1 MAARRMIGSPDDKS
15 GDGRTM
21 IAIGETAATGW
32 NAMASERPH
41 RLGKKQRHERI
52 MAEMMATAQLRV
64 GDLAADLQ
72 VSTETIRRDLYELEE
87 RGLIN
92 RTHGGAVRP
101 FGTEPSLS
109 ERHKLMVRER
119 EAIAAATVKFIEPN
133 EVIAIG
139 AGATTTH
146 VARRMS
152 AECRDITVIA
162 HSFSVAT
169 VLSANPTIRVI
180 MCPGRYNGREGMMA
194 GAEAIEFLNSYNVNR
209 AILSITGIT
218 AEGLADAE
226 ADAALV
232 YKAMVN
238 RAAETIIAADHAKF
252 DVPALAI
259 WARMHEV
266 QRLVTDTEPAGAI
279 GRALERARVQV
290 TVAPPRPG

>member
-1 MAARRMIGSPDDKS
+1 MIDLREK
-15 GDGRTM
+15 R
-21 IAIGETAATGW
+21 AEGW
-32 NAMASERPH
+32 NGMSRDDRV

-52 MAEMMATAQLRV
+52 LAEMMATSQIRV

-92 RTHGGAVRP
+92 RTYGGATRP
-101 FGTEPSLS
+101 FGTEPSLT
-109 ERHKLMVRER
+109 ERHRLMVPER
-119 EAIAAATVKFIEPN
+119 EAMAAAVVKFIKPN

-146 VARRMS
+146 VARRMA
-152 AECRDITVIA
+152 AECRDLTVIA
-162 HSFSVAT
+162 HSFSVAMA
-169 VLSANPTIRVI
+169 LAANPTFRVL

-194 GAEAIEFLNSYNVNR
+194 GAEAIEFLQSYNVNR
-209 AILSITGIT
+209 TILSITGIT

-238 RAAETIIAADHAKF
+238 RAAETIVVADHAKF
-252 DVPALAI
+252 EVQALAI
-259 WARMHEV
+259 WARTHEV
-266 QRLVTDTEPAGAI
+266 QRFVTDKEPGGAI
-279 GRALERARVQV
+279 GRALQRARVEL
-290 TVAPPRPG
+290 TVAPPRAAAA

>member
-1 MAARRMIGSPDDKS
+1 MTD
-15 GDGRTM
+15 
-21 IAIGETAATGW
+21 IGETVPEGW
-32 NAMASERPH
+32 NTMESDERRT
-41 RLGKKQRHERI
+41 RLGKKQRHEWI
-52 MAEMMATAQLRV
+52 MAEMMATSQLRV
-64 GDLAADLQ
+64 GDLAADLM

-92 RTHGGAVRP
+92 RTFGGAVRP
-101 FGTEPSLS
+101 FGTEPALS

-119 EAIAAATVKFIEPN
+119 EAIATTTVKFIKPN

-146 VARRMS
+146 VARSMS

-180 MCPGRYNGREGMMA
+180 MCPGRYNAREGMMA
-194 GAEAIEFLNSYNVNR
+194 GPEAIEFLQSYNVNR
-209 AILSITGIT
+209 AILSITGMT

-226 ADAALV
+226 ADSALV

-238 RAAETIIAADHAKF
+238 RATETIIVADHAKF
-252 DVPALAI
+252 DVQALAI

-266 QRLVTDTEPAGAI
+266 QRLVTDVEPAGAI
-279 GRALERARVQV
+279 QRALQRGRVQV
-290 TVAPPRPG
+290 TIAPPRPA